1 MHARVL
7 TLSAVIL
14 VWATSGEAFSPVAS
28 KPFHS
33 RARMTTHASLRPSVA
48 CKWSA
53 AGRSAPLSLQMVASR
68 GKPADMV
75 VEGPFPGKFGTWVVD
90 EHDATEVM
98 VYRSSLVAAAL
109 SVAAGASMAVLP
121 EAMGLDEAPAW
132 AFDVAAAA
140 FFASF
145 GVSLSTIHIYM
156 KVSCFVECE
165 V

>member
-1 MHARVL
+1 
-7 TLSAVIL
+7 
-14 VWATSGEAFSPVAS
+14 
-28 KPFHS
+28 
-33 RARMTTHASLRPSVA
+33 
-48 CKWSA
+48 
-53 AGRSAPLSLQMVASR
+53 MVASR